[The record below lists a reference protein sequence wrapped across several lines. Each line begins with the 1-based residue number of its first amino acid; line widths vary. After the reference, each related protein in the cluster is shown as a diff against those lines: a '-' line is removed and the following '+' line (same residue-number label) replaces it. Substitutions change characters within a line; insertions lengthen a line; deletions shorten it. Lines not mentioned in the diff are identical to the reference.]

1 MLKRKLLLSLS
12 LVSIQGCV
20 LLNPSTIE
28 TIKIVSEVKT
38 VGDGV
43 SSVSTG
49 KMLTDHAISKIVN
62 KDCSTFN
69 LFKDKNFC
77 RVKVTYEVRNM
88 QETNKQELQ
97 LETMQN
103 TNLFKEEEKLNESK
117 LGTRHPR
124 HAYKVRG
131 KRSNFKAQ
139 CKPSSRISGVQD
151 KISTRRT
158 GRNETCSKNRKSR
171 RNR

>member
-12 LVSIQGCV
+12 LVSIQGCIA
-20 LLNPSTIE
+20 LNPGTIE
-28 TIKIVSEVKT
+28 AIKIASEVKT

-49 KMLTDHAISKIVN
+49 KMLTDHVVSKIVN

-69 LFKDKNFC
+69 IFKQKSFC

-88 QETNKQELQ
+88 QETDRQELQ
-97 LETMQN
+97 VETLQV
-103 TNLFKEEEKLNESK
+103 TNSLKEKEIINEYK
-117 LGTRHPR
+117 LGKRHPR

-131 KRSNFKAQ
+131 KRS
-139 CKPSSRISGVQD
+139 D
-151 KISTRRT
+151 KKVKR
-158 GRNETCSKNRKSR
+158 
-171 RNR
+171 